1 MPLAFLELWPVK
13 GFQYLLP
20 LAPVIAVLAAEG
32 VHGGRAGVREHA
44 QGGRRAALACVVA
57 ALLLCTLAVPTYA
70 AIAPSSKASFLAGSG
85 GVPGGRETG
94 RCIRAHVPEGATML
108 AIGPSMANILEFY
121 GHRRAYG
128 LSVSTNP
135 LHRNP
140 IYQAVPNPDLSLRRG
155 DIQYI
160 VWDAYSARRSAN
172 FERRLLSY
180 VSRYHGR
187 KVYTFSHI
195 GPRQGRPAVRVPL
208 IVVYAVRP

>member
-1 MPLAFLELWPVK
+1 MVKVISRSFLA
-13 GFQYLLP
+13 GG
-20 LAPVIAVLAAEG
+20 VLSG
-32 VHGGRAGVREHA
+32 TFG
-44 QGGRRAALACVVA
+44 
-57 ALLLCTLAVPTYA
+57 
-70 AIAPSSKASFLAGSG
+70 SSFLAGSG

-94 RCIRAHVPEGATML
+94 RYIRAHVPEGATML

-172 FERRLLSY
+172 FARRLMSY

-187 KVYTFSHI
+187 NVYTFATDIHA
-195 GPRQGRPAVRVPL
+195 GDGRQVLVPL
-208 IVVYAVRP
+208 IKVYAVRP